1 MAQVSDGAL
10 QALVD
15 LITDGGANTAAEFR
29 TILTNFI
36 DSKKS
41 YSQGI
46 TALTLS
52 ETINVINDL
61 AEFYDASEAASRK
74 TPLYNLVPYIKAPV
88 VAVATSNG
96 TLASAFANGQTVDGV
111 TLATSDRILLAGQT
125 APEENGIYTVN
136 ASGAPTRAVDF
147 AGADQIR
154 AGAIIY
160 VEEGTLNAGKVYKC
174 TSPTVAEK
182 STFVLGTDNIDFED
196 VTNKIGN
203 GTTYVDVD
211 ETNNKVAVYISGT
224 KVFEISST
232 GIELVQS
239 TDGIYVDGTEAID
252 GARNMFA
259 ADIQIEGEVYADG
272 EVDDGNSSTADTI
285 DWTTGNFHKSTLTGN
300 CTYTFTAPTG
310 PTTLVLKVIQDGT
323 GSRTVTWPAAVKWP
337 SGTAPTLTT
346 TAAAVDIISFY
357 FDGTNY
363 YGFTDFNFS

>member
-1 MAQVSDGAL
+1 MAQVSDTAL

-29 TILTNFI
+29 TLLTNFI

-46 TALTLS
+46 TDLTLS

-61 AEFYDASEAASRK
+61 VEFYNASAGASRK
-74 TPLYNLVPYIKAPV
+74 TPLYNLVPYIKVPV
-88 VAVATSNG
+88 VFALTGNVNLSTDVENG
-96 TLASAFANGQTVDGV
+96 DTQDGV
-111 TLATSDRILLAGQT
+111 TLATGDRFLAPLQT

-154 AGAIIY
+154 AGALVY
-160 VEEGTLNAGKVYKC
+160 VEEGTANAGKVYKC

-182 STFVLGTDNIDFED
+182 STFVLGTDNIDFEQVKTTSLSED
-196 VTNKIGN
+196 QSPTLSSDLDADSNSINNV
-203 GTTYVDVD
+203 GTL
-211 ETNNKVAVYISGT
+211 E
-224 KVFEISST
+224 
-232 GIELVQS
+232 VQQEFY
-239 TDGIYVDGTEAID
+239 T
-252 GARNMFA
+252 
-259 ADIQIEGEVYADG
+259 DG

-310 PTTLVLKVIQDGT
+310 PTTLVLKVVQDGT
-323 GSRTVTWPAAVKWP
+323 GSRTVTWPGTVKWAF
-337 SGTAPTLTT
+337 GTAPTLTT
-346 TAAAVDIISFY
+346 TASATDIISFY
-357 FDGTNY
+357 WDGTNY
-363 YGFTDFNFS
+363 HGILAVPASA